1 MQKVFSLNELIA
13 ASENKLTIHTVKD
26 YCRRGELHPCIYF
39 EGNIVCIH
47 EERFQD
53 SIDKSDPVTHIE
65 TVSWARKFKGY
76 ISASNF
82 IDYITYKDPNTS
94 DVFFN
99 IGKIIEQIS
108 SVNEHPT
115 LKSNEYL
122 KAFPPKIDDDI
133 KEIRWLLEIQHFTG
147 NVFRAD
153 EIVFHISEVK
163 KILMPDKDINQ
174 IKNLDYSDKPFL
186 RQILH
191 NEYFSPIQAAC
202 LMSQDDPD
210 VIELLYEKKNQK
222 YILNYPKNYNA
233 LTLILRAIEMG
244 ILDTVSS
251 TQISKLTLAEFL
263 VTRGYI
269 IENFNT
275 MHYKGSYGPYRLSW
289 EGKKVRDKPEVL
301 NFAIVEDPLS
311 EINYLRFKV
320 DKQNIEL
327 EQLKLLSNTISRT
340 DEVKVDKMVNL
351 IKPNQYSTAA
361 LEAVKGVI
369 QEFWIYY
376 DPKID
381 IAPKQS
387 TVMDWIGNTYSE
399 FSNNDYMKKSIDKI
413 CRHPTAKLGGN
424 SKVELESKKKT
435 SKQ

>member
-1 MQKVFSLNELIA
+1 MPWEASMQTLYSVNELID
-13 ASENKLTIHTVKD
+13 ASENKLSIHTIKD
-26 YCRRGELHPCIYF
+26 YCKRGELHPCIYF

-53 SIDKSDPVTHIE
+53 SIDKRDPVAHIE

-82 IDYITYKDPNTS
+82 IDYITYTDPNTS

-99 IGKIIEQIS
+99 IEKIIEHIQSI
-108 SVNEHPT
+108 NDFPP
-115 LKSNEYL
+115 LQKDEYL
-122 KAFPPKIDDDI
+122 KAFPPLVDDDI
-133 KEIRWLLEIQHFTG
+133 QEKRWLREIAHFEG
-147 NVFRAD
+147 NAFRAS

-186 RQILH
+186 EQMLR
-191 NEYFSPIQAAC
+191 NEYFSPIEAAC

-210 VIELLYEKKNQK
+210 VIELLYENKNQK

-275 MHYKGSYGPYRLSW
+275 MHYQGRYGPYRVSFG
-289 EGKKVRDKPEVL
+289 GKKVRDKPKVL

-320 DKQNIEL
+320 AKQNIEL

-340 DEVKVDKMVNL
+340 EEVQVDNMINPME
-351 IKPNQYSTAA
+351 PNQYSTPA
-361 LEAVKGVI
+361 LEAIKGVI
-369 QEFWIYY
+369 QKFWIYY
-376 DPKID
+376 NPEID

-399 FSNNDYMKKSIDKI
+399 FSNNDYMKKSIDRI
-413 CRHPTAKLGGN
+413 CRHPHAKTGGN
-424 SKVELESKKKT
+424 SKSK
-435 SKQ
+435 